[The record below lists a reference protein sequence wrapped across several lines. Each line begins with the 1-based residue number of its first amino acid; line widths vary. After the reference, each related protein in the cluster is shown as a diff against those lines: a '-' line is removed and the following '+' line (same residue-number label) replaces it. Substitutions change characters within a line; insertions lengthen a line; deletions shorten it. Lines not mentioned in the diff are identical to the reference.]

1 MFRQC
6 LLLILQQSSHRAANQ
21 LTSQLDI
28 TAAAETQRRKTT
40 SIKNLPSHMLLLAS
54 SWKTWMGMPS
64 CLQDNNQQ

>member
-1 MFRQC
+1 M
-6 LLLILQQSSHRAANQ
+6 QQSLYRAAYQ

-28 TAAAETQRRKTT
+28 TAAAETQGRKTT
-40 SIKNLPSHMLLLAS
+40 LLYNLPSHMLLLAS